1 MNKLTLKILILFFL
15 FIYSHELTDSQIIR
29 NETKNFIKVFK
40 KSCKE
45 VYDSKE
51 RFLNQVIK
59 KEKCIG
65 YCHQYLHTKFPK
77 TMKIKN
83 IPHGN
88 FTKACKIL
96 EKNLNNYLGLEKLIN
111 IDFISKYKSNK
122 KVNNTLGDLAS
133 QIASE
138 IKDFSR
144 YVKYCFKK
152 ESLKT
157 FEYKKC
163 IKSPI
168 KYLLLLT
175 LTHYSM
181 IKQNEIIELVMKL
194 NNEKKIKE
202 MSIYK
207 IGLNILHFIK
217 KKIQIKKLRK
227 LNENE
232 DSLYE
237 DVIKSFKLFCGIFN
251 FIF

>member
-29 NETKNFIKVFK
+29 NETKNFIQEFTN
-40 KSCKE
+40 SCKKIYKLKGKFSSP
-45 VYDSKE
+45 VNKKE
-51 RFLNQVIK
+51 R
-59 KEKCIG
+59 CIG

-96 EKNLNNYLGLEKLIN
+96 EKNFNNYLGLEKLIN

-122 KVNNTLGDLAS
+122 KVNNTLGDLS
-133 QIASE
+133 NKIASE
-138 IKDFSR
+138 IKDYSR

-181 IKQNEIIELVMKL
+181 IKQDEIIELVIKL

-202 MSIYK
+202 MDVYQIGLKILKFIKYK
-207 IGLNILHFIK
+207 IQN
-217 KKIQIKKLRK
+217 KKIRK

-237 DVIKSFKLFCGIFN
+237 EIIKCFKLFCGIFDS
-251 FIF
+251 IF

>member
-15 FIYSHELTDSQIIR
+15 FIYSHELTDLQIIR
-29 NETKNFIKVFK
+29 NEIKNFTEAFTN
-40 KSCKE
+40 SCKKIYKLKGKFSSP
-45 VYDSKE
+45 VNKKE
-51 RFLNQVIK
+51 R
-59 KEKCIG
+59 CIG

-122 KVNNTLGDLAS
+122 KVNNTLGDLS
-133 QIASE
+133 NKIASE
-138 IKDFSR
+138 IKDYSR

-163 IKSPI
+163 IMSHI
-168 KYLLLLT
+168 KYFLLVT
-175 LTHYSM
+175 LKHYSM
-181 IKQNEIIELVMKL
+181 IKQDEIIELVIKL

-202 MSIYK
+202 MDVYQIGLKILKFIKYK
-207 IGLNILHFIK
+207 IQN
-217 KKIQIKKLRK
+217 KKIRK

-237 DVIKSFKLFCGIFN
+237 EIIKCFKLFCGIFK
-251 FIF
+251 

>member
-29 NETKNFIKVFK
+29 NEKKNFTEAFR

-45 VYDSKE
+45 VYKDE
-51 RFLNQVIK
+51 TLNPVLK
-59 KEKCIG
+59 KKKCTG
-65 YCHQYLHTKFPK
+65 YCHQYLHTKFQK
-77 TMKIKN
+77 TMKINN
-83 IPHGN
+83 IPHAN
-88 FTKACKIL
+88 FTNVCKIL

-133 QIASE
+133 KIASE
-138 IKDFSR
+138 IKDYSK

-207 IGLNILHFIK
+207 IGLDILLFIK

-227 LNENE
+227 LNDDE

-237 DVIKSFKLFCGIFN
+237 DIIKCLKLFCGIFK
-251 FIF
+251 